1 VDAERAQRPL
11 RLIADTVTIS
21 HRLGVQIWLRG
32 GWAMDLFLD
41 HVTRD
46 HGDIDRDAWIDD
58 APAIAPDLRADGY
71 LVITGR
77 PPDQQLDL
85 VKDGLEA
92 SLAWPIAARTARSQ

>member
-46 HGDIDRDAWIDD
+46 HGDID
-58 APAIAPDLRADGY
+58 
-71 LVITGR
+71 
-77 PPDQQLDL
+77 
-85 VKDGLEA
+85 
-92 SLAWPIAARTARSQ
+92 